1 MTTKRYRKL
10 LRAEFTAAYLKHGH
24 LDRKWMANAYR
35 VVRRATAGNKAAAYE
50 SIKNALRS

>member
-10 LRAEFTAAYLKHGH
+10 LRATFTEEYLKQDH

-35 VVRRATAGNKAAAYE
+35 ATRHATAGNKAAAYAA
-50 SIKNALRS
+50 IKNALK